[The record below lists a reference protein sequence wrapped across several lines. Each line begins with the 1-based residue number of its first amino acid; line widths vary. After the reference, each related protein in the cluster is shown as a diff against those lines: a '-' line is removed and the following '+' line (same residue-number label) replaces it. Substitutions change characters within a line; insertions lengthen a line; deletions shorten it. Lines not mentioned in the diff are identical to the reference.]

1 MQTVLTV
8 EAKVIGQKKTLLE
21 GIRIPIDVAGTVTL
35 QDLITRIVQMQVQAF
50 RQRQADRQ
58 LIRFLSPQEIAEG
71 ATRGKIEMGGSEVPP
86 QAVDDQA
93 AVATALQAFRDGI
106 YLAFVDGQPVQQLDA
121 ELHLQS
127 ETRVSFVRLVMLAG
141 G

>member
-21 GIRIPIDVAGTVTL
+21 GIRIPIDVVGAVTL

-58 LIRFLSPQEIAEG
+58 LIRFLSAPEIAEG
-71 ATRGKIEMGGSEVPP
+71 ATRGKIEMGGSEIPL
-86 QAVDDQA
+86 QAVDEQA
-93 AVATALQAFRDGI
+93 AVTTALQAFRDGI
-106 YLAFVDGQPVQQLDA
+106 YLAFVDGQPAQQLEA
-121 ELHLQS
+121 ELQLQP